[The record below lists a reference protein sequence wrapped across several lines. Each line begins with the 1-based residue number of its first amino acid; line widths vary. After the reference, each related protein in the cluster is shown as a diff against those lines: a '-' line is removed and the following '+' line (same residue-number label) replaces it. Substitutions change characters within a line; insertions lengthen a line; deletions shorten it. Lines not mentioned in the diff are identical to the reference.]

1 MARNVAGGFT
11 AAGRVTDVYGVDEIE
26 MFDDCRSVGCVMI
39 HVVSVRHL
47 TRPSMAPAIDTHNP
61 IPLLNEV
68 QHLRIP
74 VVRAERPPVVE
85 HNGLATAPVLIEDL
99 SAVLGGD
106 RAHRFIPRL
115 GLLMPNL

>member
-1 MARNVAGGFT
+1 
-11 AAGRVTDVYGVDEIE
+11 
-26 MFDDCRSVGCVMI
+26 
-39 HVVSVRHL
+39 
-47 TRPSMAPAIDTHNP
+47 MAPAIDTHNP

-115 GLLMPNL
+115 GLLMPNLCLRLAPHHDLIRQRAIIRTRLEFLGRASHASERDLKM